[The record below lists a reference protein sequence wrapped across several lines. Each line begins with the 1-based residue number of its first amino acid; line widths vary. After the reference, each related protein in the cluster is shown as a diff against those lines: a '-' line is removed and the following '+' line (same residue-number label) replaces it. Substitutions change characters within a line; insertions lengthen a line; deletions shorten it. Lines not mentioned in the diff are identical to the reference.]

1 KEPCD
6 GYIFLRDIEHRI
18 QALQDRQ
25 TQLLPGDDFNR
36 LRIAHGLGFA
46 SSEAFYSALEQTRAR
61 VRTHFANLI
70 ADSNKEEQEQV
81 RDQAVD
87 LWMQTETEADG
98 LQDLIELGFRDP
110 QNTWHLLSEMKSKIG
125 RAHV

>member
-1 KEPCD
+1 MV
-6 GYIFLRDIEHRI
+6 L
-18 QALQDRQ
+18 
-25 TQLLPGDDFNR
+25 
-36 LRIAHGLGFA
+36 A
-46 SSEAFYSALEQTRAR
+46 SPVQAFYAALERARAR

-98 LQDLIELGFRDP
+98 LQDLTELGFRDP
-110 QNTWHLLSEMKSKIG
+110 QNNLSTCSAK
-125 RAHV
+125 